1 MPRKKNVTTVPE
13 EPLAGN
19 QEGQALSAESG
30 EMEGTGLPLE
40 TEAADRPQETGDADF
55 PPEEGGG
62 DFPPDENP
70 YPDGNAA
77 DAGEEPIGEEP
88 AGEEPAGEEPAGEE
102 PAGEGSSG
110 EESTGAE
117 PIPEGSGDGGTLPDG
132 DFPTEDA
139 PPIEGSAPS
148 EEMPP
153 NAAQDADPEYDALL
167 HEWSEVNGAQTQ
179 DSESGVDPLV
189 LSPPPGTE
197 PEPLPE
203 PEGLSS
209 SSEDNPANDAADA
222 PPRTARSRRRRAPTS
237 DTSTIPAAARRTQE
251 RERVLTIEAR
261 DEIQTEDDREAAIWH
276 EIQNADWTRR
286 ILTGTLDGV
295 EQTESGLTLAI
306 VSYKG
311 FRVAIP
317 IKEMLLYPG
326 KLPTGP
332 EYMDTMDRLR
342 RILMTRLGSEIDF
355 VVKGHDNKSRSAVGS
370 RKDAMYRK
378 RQSFYLDKDEL
389 GEPMIYEGRVV
400 QARVVAVAEK
410 IIRVEVFGVECAIV
424 ARGLSRSWVGD
435 ATEKYSVGD
444 RILVRVLK
452 ISGSTAEDLS
462 ITVDVRSVFKAGD
475 QDNLKKCSPG
485 GRYAGRVTDI
495 RGGVVYIRLN
505 NGVNAIA
512 HSCYDR
518 RAPGKRDDVSFS
530 VTRLDPEQ
538 GVAIGIIT
546 RIIKQN
552 L

>member
-19 QEGQALSAESG
+19 QEGQALSAEPS

-40 TEAADRPQETGDADF
+40 TEAADRSQETGDAAF

-62 DFPPDENP
+62 DFPPGENP

-77 DAGEEPIGEEP
+77 DAGEEPIGE
-88 AGEEPAGEEPAGEE
+88 ASVGEEPTGEAPV
-102 PAGEGSSG
+102 GEGSTG
-110 EESTGAE
+110 EETVPPESGDMPLSDDGFPTGAN
-117 PIPEGSGDGGTLPDG
+117 PPD
-132 DFPTEDA
+132 
-139 PPIEGSAPS
+139 EGSAPG
-148 EEMPP
+148 EEPP
-153 NAAQDADPEYDALL
+153 PEAAQAADPEYDALL
-167 HEWSEVNGAQTQ
+167 HEWSEANSVPAQ
-179 DSESGVDPLV
+179 DSEGGEEPLV

-197 PEPLPE
+197 PEPEPLPE
-203 PEGLSS
+203 PENPA
-209 SSEDNPANDAADA
+209 SSEGGSSNDAADTQ
-222 PPRTARSRRRRAPTS
+222 PRTARARRRTPASGTPAA
-237 DTSTIPAAARRTQE
+237 PAAARRAQE

-261 DEIQTEDDREAAIWH
+261 DEVQTEDDREAAIWH

-295 EQTESGLTLAI
+295 EQTESGLTLAV

-332 EYMDTMDRLR
+332 EYLDTMDRLR

-370 RKDAMYRK
+370 RKDAMLRK

-435 ATEKYSVGD
+435 AAEKYSVGD
-444 RILVRVLK
+444 RILVRVLR

-462 ITVDVRSVFKAGD
+462 ITVDVRSVFKDGD
-475 QDNLKKCSPG
+475 QENLKKCSPG

>member
-1 MPRKKNVTTVPE
+1 MPRKKNVSIAPE
-13 EPLAGN
+13 EPLAEN
-19 QEGQALSAESG
+19 QEVQDIPAESG
-30 EMEGTGLPLE
+30 EMGGDGLP
-40 TEAADRPQETGDADF
+40 
-55 PPEEGGG
+55 
-62 DFPPDENP
+62 
-70 YPDGNAA
+70 
-77 DAGEEPIGEEP
+77 
-88 AGEEPAGEEPAGEE
+88 
-102 PAGEGSSG
+102 
-110 EESTGAE
+110 
-117 PIPEGSGDGGTLPDG
+117 PDG
-132 DFPTEDA
+132 DVSVEDA
-139 PPIEGSAPS
+139 PPAEEGVPGEDAPPT
-148 EEMPP
+148 EE
-153 NAAQDADPEYDALL
+153 ADTEYDALL
-167 HEWSEVNGAQTQ
+167 HEWSETNGAQAQ
-179 DSESGVDPLV
+179 DGEGGDDPLI
-189 LSPPPGTE
+189 LAPPPGME
-197 PEPLPE
+197 PDPLPE
-203 PEGLSS
+203 PE
-209 SSEDNPANDAADA
+209 EPAAPLEEPPADGVENA
-222 PPRTARSRRRRAPTS
+222 PPRTARPRRRRTAAEVS
-237 DTSTIPAAARRTQE
+237 AARRSAE

-261 DEIQTEDDREAAIWH
+261 DEVQTDDDREAAIWH

-295 EQTESGLTLAI
+295 EQTESGLTLAV

-332 EYMDTMDRLR
+332 EYLDTMDRLR

-452 ISGSTAEDLS
+452 ISGSTAEDLA
-462 ITVDVRSVFKAGD
+462 ITVDVRSVFKDGD
-475 QDNLKKCSPG
+475 QDNLKKCVPQ
-485 GRYAGRVTDI
+485 GRYAGRVTDV
-495 RGGVVYIRLN
+495 RGGMAFIRLN

-518 RAPGKRDDVSFS
+518 RTPGKRDDVSFS